1 MFLQVT
7 RTIDKVVLNLW
18 RRDVPPMVNVRKMK
32 SAVCL
37 RERNPVFLHVQLWIV
52 DLAVFVLLEI
62 MLPNVHVLQ
71 VRIFQIYFVC
81 IYFCKMK
88 EPIVLNWNNE
98 LIKSTQYKKLA
109 PNAAWCLIFFMWF
122 ARFQILISDPKAFDT
137 SFLYWV
143 DFTTYVVCWKLVV
156 AN

>member
-1 MFLQVT
+1 MELKIPHNCLCLAPLFPTCIINCLAKFIMYFIFVFLQVT

-109 PNAAWCLIFFMWF
+109 PNTL
-122 ARFQILISDPKAFDT
+122 R
-137 SFLYWV
+137 FLY
-143 DFTTYVVCWKLVV
+143 
-156 AN
+156 